1 MTPSHETSGRLP
13 LRNLAGVIIAGVLA
27 GLSLAASAAPEADP
41 FPKAAATGS
50 GQRALEVFVSFLT
63 GTWNGAPDK
72 QGPADVTPT
81 TLRQARIW
89 AERAGEFWIYAEFVH
104 PEDEARPFR
113 QRIYR
118 IGEGAG
124 LITAIVYRL
133 PGDSIRYA
141 GEWRKPRPFEAL
153 SPADLTERKGCRIE
167 IPPGMPIAFAGS
179 TPGRECAPE
188 SPGAAY
194 EKIDFLLSPGHLK
207 FWERGFDATGAQVT
221 GSTVGPL
228 NFLRASESAR

>member
-1 MTPSHETSGRLP
+1 MERRAGQAGPGRCD
-13 LRNLAGVIIAGVLA
+13 
-27 GLSLAASAAPEADP
+27 ADH
-41 FPKAAATGS
+41 
-50 GQRALEVFVSFLT
+50 
-63 GTWNGAPDK
+63 
-72 QGPADVTPT
+72 
-81 TLRQARIW
+81 LRQARIW
-89 AERAGEFWIYAEFVH
+89 AERAGESWISAEFVH

-194 EKIDFLLSPGHLK
+194 EEDRLPPPRPPGSSGSGDSTPRAPRSRLHGGAAQLSQ
-207 FWERGFDATGAQVT
+207 GFGECQVKGAMRRTVPVGMRV
-221 GSTVGPL
+221 GSAYDR
-228 NFLRASESAR
+228 N